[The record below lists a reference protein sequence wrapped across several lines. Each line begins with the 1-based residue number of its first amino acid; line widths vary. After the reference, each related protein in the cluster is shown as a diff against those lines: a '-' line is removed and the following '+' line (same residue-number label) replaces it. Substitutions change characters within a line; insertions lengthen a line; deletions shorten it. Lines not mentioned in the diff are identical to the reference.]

1 MVKKRTYMYL
11 WHNFWWNFSMPL
23 ILCFVTTYLHTK
35 SVWETLANSLIFWKY
50 YMLYREKKAPLYL
63 NFPSSNN
70 AWPHLRP
77 DWWRNIFFLLLLAP
91 YFRELC
97 DNCRDNNQKVGCSNW
112 YAILCYIINTGTHYS
127 KSVSSQGFF
136 NYLLFRYLTFA
147 ILHVFNI
154 F

>member
-1 MVKKRTYMYL
+1 MTKLLVELFNAIDFVFCDYVPPHEISVRNVSKFF
-11 WHNFWWNFSMPL
+11 N
-23 ILCFVTTYLHTK
+23 ILKVLHALSK
-35 SVWETLANSLIFWKY
+35 
-50 YMLYREKKAPLYL
+50 KKAPLYL

-147 ILHVFNI
+147 ILHVFNN
-154 F
+154 FLNKSKYQ

>member
-1 MVKKRTYMYL
+1 MYL

-35 SVWETLANSLIFWKY
+35 SVWETLAKSLIFWKY
-50 YMLYREKKAPLYL
+50 YMLYRKKSTVVLKFSKLKQCLASFTTGLMTK
-63 NFPSSNN
+63 
-70 AWPHLRP
+70 HL
-77 DWWRNIFFLLLLAP
+77 FFLLLAP

-136 NYLLFRYLTFA
+136 NYFLFRCLTFA
-147 ILHVFNI
+147 ILHVFNNLLNKSKYQ
-154 F
+154 